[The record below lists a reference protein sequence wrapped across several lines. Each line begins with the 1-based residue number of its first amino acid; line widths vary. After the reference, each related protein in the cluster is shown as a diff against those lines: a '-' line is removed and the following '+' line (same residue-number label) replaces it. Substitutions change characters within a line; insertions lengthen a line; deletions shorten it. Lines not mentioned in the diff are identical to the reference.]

1 MMAMQSAAG
10 TTVRKS
16 DKRPSLP
23 AFGRGTGVP
32 DPIDLHVGS
41 RIRTRRIYLHMRQEE
56 LARQLG
62 LTFQQVQ
69 KYESGA
75 NRVAASRLWEIAG
88 ILGMPVA
95 YFFPK
100 DGEKNACGD
109 PPDDESIELASL
121 FYSIADPAMRQQL
134 FDTVKRIAEKHSGAR
149 PPRRGA

>member
-1 MMAMQSAAG
+1 MMAMQRATGS
-10 TTVRKS
+10 TVRKS
-16 DKRPSLP
+16 AKPPSAP

-32 DPIDLHVGS
+32 DPIDIHVGS
-41 RIRTRRIYLHMRQEE
+41 RIRTRRIYLDMRQEE
-56 LARQLG
+56 LARRLG

-100 DGEKNACGD
+100 DGEANAAGG
-109 PPDDESIELASL
+109 PADDEIELVSL
-121 FYSIADPAMRQQL
+121 FYSIADPGMRQQL
-134 FDTVKRIAEKHSGAR
+134 FDMVKGVAAKHGGG